1 MTSTPRPLFP
11 FTAVTGHDRLKLALI
26 LAALDTRLG
35 GVLVSGPR
43 GTAKSTLARSLAE
56 LLPFSRSSLVTLPL
70 GADEAQLT
78 GTLDLGRALGERE
91 VAFQPGLLA
100 RAHEG
105 VLYIDEVNLL
115 PDALVD
121 LLLDVAASGI
131 NHVERDGISHQ
142 HPADFLLIG
151 TMNPDEGELRP
162 QLLDRFGLA
171 VLDHP
176 APDIEQRLQI
186 VERRLAFDR
195 DPDTFMADWQEEQ
208 ALLRERLSTARHRL
222 STVTLPSDLARI
234 IATRCVEAG
243 VEGVRAD
250 LAWRRGALA
259 HAAWQG
265 RQTVTLEDID
275 ALAALVMAH
284 RAPQWAADTTPEG
297 GSDGNQGNEG
307 NHQKDNA
314 GSEHESSSDQT
325 PSPRTGRYPGRRPP
339 TDAPHRPDL
348 TSSHDASTTR
358 PDSGPERQLP
368 SANSDEQRGADPDRD
383 DHDPGSGDWGN
394 LPADHASSALDTA
407 TGWHIKLPSP
417 SSSALPSRSKIRQ
430 QGARIKGRDAIGR
443 PRIDW
448 PGSLRKAAMP
458 YAGSPL
464 DSLPSLVWQRERR
477 RPDRLTC
484 IVLDISGSSLN
495 RQNHSQR
502 TRQLEKAMALVT
514 QIASSVYLARE
525 QLMLITLGGDGVT
538 EVMAPRRAPRTI
550 TPLLNNLVPGGGTP
564 LRRGL
569 DDTRQRLTRLQH
581 QTPETT
587 RLWILTD
594 ARSRDDLE
602 LTPFGCET
610 HVVDCAPQGDT
621 LGRARELAT
630 TLAATCHIL
639 DALSV
644 DTSSSSPS
652 QPATTTAPGR
662 TP

>member
-1 MTSTPRPLFP
+1 MTSTPHPLFP
-11 FTAVTGHDRLKLALI
+11 FTAVTGHERLKLALI

-186 VERRLAFDR
+186 VERRLAFDH
-195 DPDTFMADWQEEQ
+195 DPDAFMADWQEEQ
-208 ALLRERLSTARHRL
+208 GLLRERLSTARHRL
-222 STVTLPSDLARI
+222 STVTLPPDLARI

-265 RQTVTLEDID
+265 RQTVTLEDIEV
-275 ALAALVMAH
+275 LAPLVMAH
-284 RAPQWAADTTPEG
+284 RAPQWAADTTPED

-307 NHQKDNA
+307 NHQEDTT

-325 PSPRTGRYPGRRPP
+325 PSPQTGRYPGRRSPS
-339 TDAPHRPDL
+339 DAPNRPDL
-348 TSSHDASTTR
+348 TSSHDASITR
-358 PDSGPERQLP
+358 SDGKPKRP
-368 SANSDEQRGADPDRD
+368 SPTASSDEHHDADLDRD
-383 DHDPGSGDWGN
+383 DQGSGDWGN
-394 LPADHASSALDTA
+394 LPAHQTSSALDTA
-407 TGWHIKLPSP
+407 TGWHVQLPAP
-417 SSSALPSRSKIRQ
+417 PTGSRIRQ
-430 QGARIKGRDAIGR
+430 QGARMKGRDAIGR

-458 YAGSPL
+458 HAGSSL
-464 DSLPSLVWQRERR
+464 DSLPSLVWRRERR

-495 RQNHSQR
+495 RQSHSQR

-514 QIASSVYLARE
+514 QIASGVYLARE
-525 QLMLITLGGDGVT
+525 QLMLMTLGGDGVT
-538 EVMAPRRAPRTI
+538 EVMNPRRAPRTI
-550 TPLLNNLVPGGGTP
+550 APLLNTLVPGGGTP

-569 DDTRQRLTRLQH
+569 DETRQRLNSLQH

-594 ARSRDDLE
+594 ARSRDNLQ

-610 HVVDCAPQGDT
+610 HVVNCEPRSQS
-621 LGRARELAT
+621 LGRARELAAALDAVCHCLDDLTDSEQTTSPRHSRTT
-630 TLAATCHIL
+630 TL
-639 DALSV
+639 
-644 DTSSSSPS
+644 
-652 QPATTTAPGR
+652 PGSI
-662 TP
+662 P